1 MASFLGWALDAFD
14 FFVLV
19 FVLTKA
25 AKEFELRSETFSDT
39 LRGPLAF
46 FFGQTEG

>member
-1 MASFLGWALDAFD
+1 MHRNPFEEVATSPQSGGAGVHLAIGIY
-14 FFVLV
+14 
-19 FVLTKA
+19 
-25 AKEFELRSETFSDT
+25 ELRSETFSDT